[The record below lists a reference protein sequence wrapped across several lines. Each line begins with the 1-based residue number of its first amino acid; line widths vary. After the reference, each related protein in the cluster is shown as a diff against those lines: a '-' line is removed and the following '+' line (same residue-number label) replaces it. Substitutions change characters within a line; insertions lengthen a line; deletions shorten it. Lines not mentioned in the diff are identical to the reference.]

1 MKFKT
6 NIVLIFGVTLLLGIY
21 ALQYGVYCLW
31 VYRDLAIREATEKDA
46 YGMSRLVGYTFVF
59 LLGVVLSSL
68 SLLIYSVRNVTDTQ
82 SQNSIGLCLLLMNIL
97 ACAACVY
104 LETTYWGWDSGW
116 GRLYIGTLFVL
127 AGLSAVGR
135 VAKSRVPQEE
145 A

>member
-6 NIVLIFGVTLLLGIY
+6 NIVLLSGGTLLLGIY

-31 VYRDLAIREATEKDA
+31 DYRDLVIPKAIEKDA
-46 YGMSRLVGYTFVF
+46 HGMSRIVGYTFVF
-59 LLGVVLSSL
+59 LLGVVLSAL
-68 SLLIYSVRNVTDTQ
+68 SFLIYSVRNVSDTQ
-82 SQNSIGLCLLLMNIL
+82 SQDSIGLCLLLMNSL

-104 LETTYWGWDSGW
+104 LQTTYWGWDSGW
-116 GRLYIGTLFVL
+116 GRLYIGTFFVL

-135 VAKSRVPQEE
+135 FAKSRVPQEE